1 MLSISKTDRCT
12 ERSILALLSV
22 RETSGN
28 IKIHDATSGTKSTT
42 INYAYKDYDE
52 QCSRVLNAGCTAK
65 KDVLAFGSFAFF
77 GILISSLART
87 Y

>member
-1 MLSISKTDRCT
+1 MLSISKTDCCT

-28 IKIHDATSGTKSTT
+28 IKIDDASSGTKSTT

-52 QCSRVLNAGCTAK
+52 QCSRVLNAGCIAK